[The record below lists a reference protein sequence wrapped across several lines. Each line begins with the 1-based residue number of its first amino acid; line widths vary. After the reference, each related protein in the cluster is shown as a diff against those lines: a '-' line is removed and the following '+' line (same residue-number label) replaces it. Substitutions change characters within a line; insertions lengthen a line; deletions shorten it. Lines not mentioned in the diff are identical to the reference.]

1 MDCTRKTRSRGAL
14 AYPQITGDM
23 HLRISYDG
31 AFGLAGG
38 VFGGVF
44 GLAGG
49 VFGGV
54 FCGVTGGVFCGVTG
68 GVLKCERSGVTNTQY
83 ISIADLF
90 STYGRLQ
97 RNIPVWP
104 KSTESPDLPLRR
116 P

>member
-23 HLRISYDG
+23 HLRISCDG

-44 GLAGG
+44 GGA
-49 VFGGV
+49 FGGV
-54 FCGVTGGVFCGVTG
+54 LG

-90 STYGRLQ
+90 STYALLQ
-97 RNIPVWP
+97 RNIPVCP
-104 KSTESPDLPLRR
+104 
-116 P
+116 